1 MQNASAMFDY
11 VKEQAKEIPQIKNIK
26 GRGLMIGL
34 EFDFEI
40 ANLRK
45 DLLFVHQIFTG
56 SAANKNLLRILPPLN
71 IEKKHFDDFFKALKS
86 SLANLKD

>member
-1 MQNASAMFDY
+1 MFDY

-34 EFDFEI
+34 EFDFEV

-45 DLLFVHQIFTG
+45 DMLYVHQIFTG

-71 IEKKHFDDFFKALKS
+71 IEKKHFDTFFKALKI
-86 SLANLKD
+86 SLANQK